1 MAESQPAINSGDRP
15 SMCRSCGAIVGGGEA
30 VCSACGAATTAGT
43 PRPPV
48 SRPESERGARAAGD
62 LYDNETVRF
71 ARAIFTR
78 PVTFT
83 FVFLAA
89 NVFIYLLMYL
99 SGGAQ
104 GEVLVAY
111 GAKVNSRIAQGGEW
125 WRLVTPIFLHV
136 QLPGL
141 GPLHLLANMYGLWQL
156 GPYVERLYGSARFV
170 VFWVAAGVAGSVAS
184 FLTVR
189 PDMQTNVLGRFLFRS
204 FDAPTAG
211 ASGALFGLIG
221 VLLVFGIKFRH
232 ELPAGFR
239 RAFGFGML
247 PMVFV
252 NVLIGYFGRGLV
264 DNAGHMGG
272 LAAGVLLALFV
283 AYRRPGQPPR
293 VAYAWHALQ
302 FAALALVVVSF
313 GEVARRFDAP
323 APSFANARRDD
334 PVKQF
339 IDAYNSGQRAFE
351 RAVGDADAAA
361 ADEAVAKIGRAPRLD
376 EGSHLLLEELKALL
390 AGAGAYA
397 RLGEGGRD
405 GPDGRARKE
414 KLLAD
419 FAAWES
425 RADSWARA
433 EGDKYNLTLGRP
445 EEAEGQA
452 PEAGGGGEPAPPGG
466 AATPGGPK

>member
-1 MAESQPAINSGDRP
+1 
-15 SMCRSCGAIVGGGEA
+15 MCRSCGAIVGAGEA
-30 VCSACGAATTAGT
+30 ACSACGAATTAGT
-43 PRPPV
+43 PRPPAGP
-48 SRPESERGARAAGD
+48 PEGQGERGRRAD

-89 NVFIYLLMYL
+89 NIFIYLLMYL

-111 GAKVNSRIAQGGEW
+111 GAKLNSRIADGEW

-189 PDMQTNVLGRFLFRS
+189 PDLQTNVFGRFLFRP

-211 ASGALFGLIG
+211 ASGALFGLVG

-283 AYRRPGQPPR
+283 SYRRPGQAPR
-293 VAYAWHALQ
+293 VAYTWHAVQ

-323 APSFANARRDD
+323 APSFENAQRGAAS
-334 PVKQF
+334 PALAAF
-339 IDAYNSGQRAFE
+339 IDAYNFGQQAFV
-351 RAVGDADAAA
+351 RAVNEGDAAA
-361 ADEAVAKIGRAPRLD
+361 ADEAVAKIDAAPRLD
-376 EGSHLLLEELKALL
+376 EETHELIEGLKSLV
-390 AGAGAYA
+390 AGAGEYA
-397 RLGEGGRD
+397 RLDERGRD
-405 GPDGRARKE
+405 ERGGRARKQ

-419 FAAWES
+419 FAAWEA
-425 RADSWARA
+425 RADTWARS
-433 EGDKYNLTLGRP
+433 EGRKYNIVLD
-445 EEAEGQA
+445 A
-452 PEAGGGGEPAPPGG
+452 PDQPAPDAPDAGGGGESPAPAGP
-466 AATPGGPK
+466 AATPK

>member
-1 MAESQPAINSGDRP
+1 
-15 SMCRSCGAIVGGGEA
+15 MCRSCGAIVGGGEA
-30 VCSACGAATTAGT
+30 TCSSCGAATTAGT
-43 PRPPV
+43 PRPAV
-48 SRPESERGARAAGD
+48 SRPESERGSRSSGSSD
-62 LYDNETVRF
+62 LYDNETIRF

-89 NVFIYLLMYL
+89 NIFIYLLMYL

-111 GAKVNSRIAQGGEW
+111 GAKLNSKIAEGGEW

-170 VFWVAAGVAGSVAS
+170 VFWVAAGVAGSAAS

-189 PDMQTNVLGRFLFRS
+189 PDLQTNVFGRFLFRS

-211 ASGALFGLIG
+211 ASGALFGLVG

-247 PMVFV
+247 PMVFI
-252 NVLIGYFGRGLV
+252 NILIGYFGRGLV

-283 AYRRPGQPPR
+283 AYRRPGQPAR
-293 VAYAWHALQ
+293 VAYTWHAVQ

-323 APSFANARRDD
+323 APSLENAQRGTAS
-334 PVKQF
+334 PALEGF
-339 IDAYNSGQRAFE
+339 IEAYNFGQKAFVS
-351 RAVGDADAAA
+351 AVNEPNAAV
-361 ADEAVAKIGRAPRLD
+361 ADEAVAKIERAPRLD
-376 EGSHLLLEELKALL
+376 EESHQLIEELKSLL
-390 AGAGAYA
+390 AGAGLYA
-397 RLGEGGRD
+397 RLDDNGRD
-405 GPDGRARKE
+405 ETSGRARKQ

-419 FAAWES
+419 FAAWEE
-425 RADSWARA
+425 RADKWART
-433 EGDKYNLTLGRP
+433 EGKKYNLVLD
-445 EEAEGQA
+445 A
-452 PEAGGGGEPAPPGG
+452 PAPPATDAPDAGGGGEAPPPGG
-466 AATPGGPK
+466 PAAK

>member
-1 MAESQPAINSGDRP
+1 
-15 SMCRSCGAIVGGGEA
+15 MCRSCGAIVGGGEA
-30 VCSACGAATTAGT
+30 ACSACGAATTAGT
-43 PRPPV
+43 PRP
-48 SRPESERGARAAGD
+48 AAGPPEGQGGERNRRPD

-83 FVFLAA
+83 FVFIAA
-89 NVFIYLLMYL
+89 NIFVYLLMYL

-111 GAKVNSRIAQGGEW
+111 GAKLNSRIADREW

-189 PDMQTNVLGRFLFRS
+189 PDLQTNVFGRFLFRS

-247 PMVFV
+247 PMVLI
-252 NVLIGYFGRGLV
+252 NILIGYFGRGLV

-283 AYRRPGQPPR
+283 AYRRPGQAPR
-293 VAYAWHALQ
+293 VAYTWHAVQ

-323 APSFANARRDD
+323 APSFENARRGAAS
-334 PVKQF
+334 PALAAFV
-339 IDAYNSGQRAFE
+339 DAYNFGQQAFV
-351 RAVGDADAAA
+351 RAVNDGDAAA
-361 ADEAVAKIGRAPRLD
+361 ADQAVAKIDAAPRLD
-376 EGSHLLLEELKALL
+376 EQTHQLLEELKSLVV
-390 AGAGAYA
+390 GAGEYA
-397 RLGEGGRD
+397 RLDENGRD
-405 GPDGRARKE
+405 ETSGRARRQ

-419 FAAWES
+419 FAAWEE
-425 RADSWARA
+425 RADTWART
-433 EGDKYNLTLGRP
+433 EGGKYNLAPDTK
-445 EEAEGQA
+445 GQPPADA
-452 PEAGGGGEPAPPGG
+452 PDAGGGGESPAPSGPA
-466 AATPGGPK
+466 AATPK

>member
-1 MAESQPAINSGDRP
+1 
-15 SMCRSCGAIVGGGEA
+15 MCRSCGSIVGAGEA
-30 VCSACGAATTAGT
+30 TCSACGAATTAGT
-43 PRPPV
+43 PPPAPV
-48 SRPESERGARAAGD
+48 RPEHERGERD
-62 LYDNETVRF
+62 LYDNETIRF

-89 NVFIYLLMYL
+89 NVFVYLLMYL

-104 GEVLVAY
+104 GELLVAY
-111 GAKVNSRIAQGGEW
+111 GAKVNAKIAEGEW

-170 VFWVAAGVAGSVAS
+170 VFWIVSGIAGCVAS
-184 FLTVR
+184 YLTVR
-189 PDMQTNVLGRFLFRS
+189 PDLQTNVLGRFLFRS

-247 PMVFV
+247 PMVFI

-272 LAAGVLLALFV
+272 LAAGILLALFV
-283 AYRRPGQPPR
+283 SYRRPGQSPR

-313 GEVARRFDAP
+313 GEVARRFDGP

-334 PVKQF
+334 TLAKFV
-339 IDAYNSGQRAFE
+339 DAYNSGQGAFF
-351 RAVGDADAAA
+351 RAVNDGDAAA
-361 ADEAVAKIGRAPRLD
+361 ADEAVTKIERAPRLD
-376 EGSHLLLEELKALL
+376 EGSHQLLEELKTLL
-390 AGAGAYA
+390 KGAGEYA
-397 RLGEGGRD
+397 RLDEHGRD
-405 GPDGRARKE
+405 ETSGRARKQ

-419 FAAWES
+419 FAAWEE
-425 RADSWARA
+425 RADGWART
-433 EGDKYNLTLGRP
+433 EGGKYNLVPDKPDQAGDKAP
-445 EEAEGQA
+445 DAGSEAA
-452 PEAGGGGEPAPPGG
+452 PATGG
-466 AATPGGPK
+466 ATTPGESK